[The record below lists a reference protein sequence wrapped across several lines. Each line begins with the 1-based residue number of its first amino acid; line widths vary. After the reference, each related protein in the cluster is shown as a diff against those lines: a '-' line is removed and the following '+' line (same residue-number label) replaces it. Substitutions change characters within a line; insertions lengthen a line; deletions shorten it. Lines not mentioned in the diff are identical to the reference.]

1 MSVRLSDTLIVV
13 AVLLAAS
20 WMLAIAR
27 DFALPIGLPRNLLIW
42 LAMGLAAASF
52 ALSWRDAMR
61 RDKERRERDGTNGP
75 PKK

>member
-20 WMLAIAR
+20 WLLAIAR
-27 DFALPIGLPRNLLIW
+27 DVQLPLGLPRNLLIW
-42 LAMGLAAASF
+42 VAMGTAAASF

-61 RDKERRERDGTNGP
+61 KDRERRERDGTGGP